1 MTDFCIQV
9 RNNKVMTSRIINGDL
24 DVIRFFGE
32 EWIAVDSYWQR
43 FKEKI
48 EHSESDTLALL
59 MISDDE
65 SFMVDPDIIISDT
78 FENSPSDLKG
88 VIDTSELSDAQVFLY
103 PEIFGELKA
112 ILNAS
117 HRVKEANNQKQDPI
131 QKEAIEMEPM
141 NSSSLQS
148 YYRKATREFKRGAQ

>member
-1 MTDFCIQV
+1 MTDFFIQV

-32 EWIAVDSYWQR
+32 EWIAVDLYWQR

-65 SFMVDPDIIISDT
+65 SFMVDPDIVISDT
-78 FENSPSDLKG
+78 FENSLSDLKG
-88 VIDTSELSDAQVFLY
+88 IIDTSELSNAQVLLY

-112 ILNAS
+112 TLKAS
-117 HRVKEANNQKQDPI
+117 NQVKDANNQKQDSV
-131 QKEAIEMEPM
+131 QKETIALETM
-141 NSSSLQS
+141 NSGSLQS

>member
-1 MTDFCIQV
+1 MTDFFIQV

-43 FKEKI
+43 FKDKI

-103 PEIFGELKA
+103 PEIFGELKMT
-112 ILNAS
+112 LNAS
-117 HRVKEANNQKQDPI
+117 NCVKETNNQKQDSV
-131 QKEAIEMEPM
+131 QKETIALETM
-141 NSSSLQS
+141 NSGSLQS